1 MNHIPLLLSAQCSCN
16 SLAFWPFCIMVM
28 DSSGPVSEMW
38 GALNTWMKM
47 EVDDENQNR
56 SKRQRSTTSNGVKGQ
71 GKGKGKKGQAKLQS
85 IKDESTP
92 DSKTVLQ
99 TLSKLVLRHE
109 DSLQCLATETDFF
122 VFLSAGPGSILK
134 LMMAK
139 TTEWHQAPQEDR
151 PLPLRILILKVM
163 LEELH
168 TRTLKL
174 QSTDSSDHLIQTL
187 VRLKFLQ
194 LGDDQKDPYIFP
206 RMKWDHEKNEIQAL
220 PEAQVSLTL
229 ALHTLQRML
238 TLLQNEALI
247 KRFHALRPNH
257 QIQKALGTDSE
268 NPALVIP
275 WRVTLA
281 LTHNFSNEL
290 RGLWH
295 QLANTGL
302 WQLIL
307 ARMRPANMQRSPLA
321 QHLGRLL
328 ETL

>member
-1 MNHIPLLLSAQCSCN
+1 
-16 SLAFWPFCIMVM
+16 
-28 DSSGPVSEMW
+28 
-38 GALNTWMKM
+38 M

-92 DSKTVLQ
+92 DSKTVPQ